1 MNKPG
6 NSMDKFGVSSIGSYM
21 DGDRY
26 AVFDVEDTIYNMG
39 LINYKDNNE
48 GIYKVIW
55 PYVVFGEKLDKRT
68 PRKLHYGKKRENS
81 NFKISSCLFLYKRLL

>member
-1 MNKPG
+1 
-6 NSMDKFGVSSIGSYM
+6 MDEFRIPSVGRYII

-26 AVFDVEDTIYNMG
+26 AVFDVENTLYNMS

-55 PYVVFGEKLDKRT
+55 PYVVFGEKFDKRT
-68 PRKLHYGKKRENS
+68 PRKLHYRKKLENG
-81 NFKISSCLFLYKRLL
+81 NFKISSYLFLYKRLL